1 MGTHGEGEIRKER
14 AWGARVLDTGD
25 RRAGRGEGV
34 TGERLSW
41 SRVGGMVGEL
51 WGRSLV
57 VGVDRWEG
65 QKGRVV

>member
-1 MGTHGEGEIRKER
+1 M
-14 AWGARVLDTGD
+14 LDTGD

-65 QKGRVV
+65 QKGRVVWR